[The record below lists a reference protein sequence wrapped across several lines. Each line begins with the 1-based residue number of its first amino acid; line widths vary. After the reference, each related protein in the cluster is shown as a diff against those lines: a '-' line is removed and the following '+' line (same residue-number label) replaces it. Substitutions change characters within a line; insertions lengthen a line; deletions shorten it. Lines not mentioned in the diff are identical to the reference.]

1 MQLYDKLQ
9 KMLWKKGRSGEGEVA
24 FPNACYLLSVL
35 TKSFPVGY
43 LMQRNTT
50 WMATTCPLVNMSW
63 STYFLSGFSSFPQI
77 HHLFAG
83 EMGPTPWPVLLKTC
97 LRLPLP
103 GISHIWRENARSWGS
118 GPGVQA
124 PERWEARDNVGNS
137 IQENCILV
145 SDSLSEI

>member
-1 MQLYDKLQ
+1 MTSY
-9 KMLWKKGRSGEGEVA
+9 KKSCGRKGEVEKGKWHSL
-24 FPNACYLLSVL
+24 NACYLLSVL

-43 LMQRNTT
+43 LMQQNTT
-50 WMATTCPLVNMSW
+50 WMTTTCPLVNMSW

-83 EMGPTPWPVLLKTC
+83 EVGPTPWPVLLKTC
-97 LRLPLP
+97 LRLPIP

-124 PERWEARDNVGNS
+124 PERWEARDYVGNS
-137 IQENCILV
+137 LQGNCILV
-145 SDSLSEI
+145 SDGLFEI